1 MKQDIWPGKSWDP
14 GFLVPEEHLSK
25 ALYWGTCQV
34 ILTLNWHKIDIRY
47 TKWWNF
53 TEHLKLIKSSLQVL
67 CCLIDIVPISSDPLP
82 LSQTFFN
89 DYLRW
94 LGHTQPK
101 WLVCS
106 CLYGGGRIYF
116 PISNLSFSLLFTSQI
131 SKTLGIYE
139 NKVYLAGSLYGTRI
153 RKEKLLKCLLY
164 PVNVHF
170 CLSCLLFF
178 GIITN

>member
-89 DYLRW
+89 DYLRC

-106 CLYGGGRIYF
+106 CLYGLGGEDLFSNFQSIFFLTIYLTNF
-116 PISNLSFSLLFTSQI
+116 QDPRNLWKQSLLGWEFVWHQ
-131 SKTLGIYE
+131 
-139 NKVYLAGSLYGTRI
+139 N
-153 RKEKLLKCLLY
+153 
-164 PVNVHF
+164 
-170 CLSCLLFF
+170 
-178 GIITN
+178 